1 MSLTYLKGN
10 QFNYQDIPA
19 NAIVY
24 RSGTSGFETI
34 QQEQGVLMSDGSTYS
49 FGIPTAA
56 ELVRNYTGNNSL
68 IMTENNNLVEVP
80 IEGTSPNKLLRYVNN
95 AWKIVDFSVEYIKPE
110 LYNPSSW
117 QLWIADSDI
126 NVINIPKESI
136 NNNIWGVR
144 YNTTAN
150 QFNVY
155 TPVAYDLAI
164 SEVTIPYMYGT
175 NYTDSFTRVYNN
187 AIIYSNTN
195 SSDSSLYTVFYSS
208 QKSEIFNGVI
218 NNYIDEPTSI
228 IKPEMREN
236 VLSIFLYGGL
246 LIENYNDY
254 TSNAVVVSIITDG
267 TTSIT
272 TSDTGVLRNV
282 SQCIKLQNGN
292 VILPAE
298 IVCFTNKTGITFTNP
313 FKIYSMIQTDPQ
325 DTAVY
330 HWYYPR
336 NYMNMYIRNAG
347 N

>member
-1 MSLTYLKGN
+1 MSLTYLKSN

-19 NAIVY
+19 NAIIY

-34 QQEQGVLMSDGSTYS
+34 QQEQGVLMTDGSTYS

-56 ELVRNYTGNNSL
+56 ELVNNYTGKSI
-68 IMTENNNLVEVP
+68 IMTQDNKLVEVP
-80 IEGTSPNKLLRYVNN
+80 VEGTSPNKLLRYINN

-110 LYNPSSW
+110 LYDPSSW

-144 YNTTAN
+144 HNTTTN

-155 TPVAYDLAI
+155 TPVAYDLAV
-164 SEVTIPYMYGT
+164 SEVTMNYITT
-175 NYTDSFTRVYNN
+175 NHPDSFTQVYNN
-187 AIIYSNTN
+187 AIIYSNAD

-218 NNYIDEPTSI
+218 NNYIDEPTTTI
-228 IKPEMREN
+228 TTNMRTN
-236 VLSIFLYGGL
+236 IMTIFLYGGIY
-246 LIENYNDY
+246 IENYNEY
-254 TSNAVVVSIITDG
+254 TSNAAIVSIVTDG
-267 TTSIT
+267 ATSAINT
-272 TSDTGVLRNV
+272 DSGTFRNI

-292 VILPAE
+292 VITPVE
-298 IVCFTNKTGITFTNP
+298 IVCIQDENSVTFSDP
-313 FKIYSMIQTDPQ
+313 FKIYIMVQTDPQ

-336 NYMNMYIRNAG
+336 NYMNMYIRNARS
-347 N
+347 

>member
-56 ELVRNYTGNNSL
+56 ELVRDYTGNNSL
-68 IMTENNNLVEVP
+68 IMTENNQLVEVP
-80 IEGTSPNKLLRYVNN
+80 VEGTSPNKLLRYVNN

-110 LYNPSSW
+110 LYDPSSW

-136 NNNIWGVR
+136 NNDVWGVK
-144 YNTTAN
+144 YNESIN
-150 QFNVY
+150 QFDVY
-155 TPVAYDLAI
+155 TPSAYNMAVSEIAI
-164 SEVTIPYMYGT
+164 QYT
-175 NYTDSFTRVYNN
+175 NNTTSFANTYKN
-187 AIIYSNTN
+187 AIIYSNMN
-195 SSDSSLYTVFYSS
+195 SSDSSLYTIFYSS
-208 QKSEIFNGVI
+208 QKSEIFNGAVQ
-218 NNYIDEPTSI
+218 NYIYNPASI
-228 IKPEMREN
+228 SATLRKNI
-236 VLSIFLYGGL
+236 LSIFLYGGL
-246 LIENYNDY
+246 YIENYNNY
-254 TSNAVVVSIITDG
+254 TSNAKFVNIVSDG
-267 TTSIT
+267 TISVTNI
-272 TSDTGVLRNV
+272 DKCLRNI
-282 SQCIKLQNGN
+282 SQCIKLQNGDCIIP
-292 VILPAE
+292 VE
-298 IVCFTNKTGITFTNP
+298 IVCLNNNKYNTFANP
-313 FKIYSMIQTDPQ
+313 FKIYAMIQTDPQ

-336 NYMNMYIRNAG
+336 NFMNMYIRNAG

>member
-56 ELVRNYTGNNSL
+56 ELVSNYTGNNSL
-68 IMTENNNLVEVP
+68 IMTENNQLVEVP
-80 IEGTSPNKLLRYVNN
+80 VEGTSPNKLLRYINN
-95 AWKIVDFSVEYIKPE
+95 SWKIVDFSVEYIKPE

-136 NNNIWGVR
+136 NNNFWGVK
-144 YNTTAN
+144 YNTSTN
-150 QFNVY
+150 TFNVY
-155 TPVAYDLAI
+155 TPSAYNLAV
-164 SEVTIPYMYGT
+164 SEITIPYK
-175 NYTDSFTRVYNN
+175 NNTDSFTNVYNN
-187 AIIYSNTN
+187 AIIYSN
-195 SSDSSLYTVFYSS
+195 SSILKSLMSLIFSS

-218 NNYIDEPTSI
+218 NNYIDNQILTITSEMRQNISSI
-228 IKPEMREN
+228 I
-236 VLSIFLYGGL
+236 IHGGI

-254 TSNAVVVSIITDG
+254 TSNAIVFSNVTDG
-267 TTSIT
+267 TKE
-272 TSDTGVLRNV
+272 VLTYDYEVFMNV

-292 VILPAE
+292 VILPVE
-298 IVCFTNKTGITFTNP
+298 IVCLDSARSTTFTNP
-313 FKIYSMIQTDPQ
+313 FKIYIMIKTDPQ

-336 NYMNMYIRNAG
+336 NFMNMYIRNA
-347 N
+347 